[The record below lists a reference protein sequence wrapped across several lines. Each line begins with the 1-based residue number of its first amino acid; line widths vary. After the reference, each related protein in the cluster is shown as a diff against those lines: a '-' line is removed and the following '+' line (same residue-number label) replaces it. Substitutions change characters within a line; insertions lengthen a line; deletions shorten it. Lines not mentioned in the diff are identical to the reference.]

1 MNPKNVINNLAVAPL
16 RRPLPKGERVS
27 SSLLQQICRI
37 GPVLILL
44 SAASCSGS
52 LFKVKPPS
60 ALRPLA
66 ATAASADLGS
76 ISLRAAP
83 LLTDEETQELFES
96 NLQLA
101 GLLPVRVEIVHNSGE
116 PFDLTKVRFHLRDAS
131 GTEWKIIPAKQ
142 AIGRILKANGV
153 FAYNPNSRKTFEKEF
168 RAYELDLRSPLTH
181 AERQRRGLIIFLS
194 PKKDPVSS
202 PSGLVL
208 TIDGLAQPATLK
220 LN

>member
-1 MNPKNVINNLAVAPL
+1 MGRI
-16 RRPLPKGERVS
+16 G
-27 SSLLQQICRI
+27 QICHI

-44 SAASCSGS
+44 SAASCNGS

-60 ALRPLA
+60 ALPPLA
-66 ATAASADLGS
+66 ATAAHADLGS
-76 ISLRAAP
+76 ISFREAP

-116 PFDLTKVRFHLRDAS
+116 ALNLSKVRFHLRDSS
-131 GTEWKIIPAKQ
+131 GIEWKFISAKQ

-153 FAYNPNSRKTFEKEF
+153 FAYNPDSRKTFEKEF

-202 PSGLVL
+202 PRGLVL
-208 TIDGLAQPATLK
+208 TIEGLAQPVTLN

>member
-1 MNPKNVINNLAVAPL
+1 MGRI
-16 RRPLPKGERVS
+16 G
-27 SSLLQQICRI
+27 QICRI
-37 GPVLILL
+37 GPALILF

-52 LFKVKPPS
+52 LFKVNPPS
-60 ALRPLA
+60 ALPPLA
-66 ATAASADLGS
+66 ATAAHADLGS
-76 ISLRAAP
+76 ISFRAAP

-116 PFDLTKVRFHLRDAS
+116 DIDLRKVRFHLRDAA

-142 AIGRILKANGV
+142 AIGGILKANGV
-153 FAYNPNSRKTFEKEF
+153 FAYNPNSRKIFEKEF

-202 PSGLVL
+202 PRGLVL
-208 TIDGLAQPATLK
+208 TIEGLAQPATLN